1 MLNDNKGGFFTV
13 ILRKG
18 ISLFS
23 RKKKEGITVK
33 VNRNPKLIVMK
44 SKVNEKK
51 IEDLKKLNT
60 NLEVYYVNS
69 KEEIMNILN
78 LYPKNE
84 FNKVKTD
91 ANIIG
96 INTYG
101 DISEIK
107 VDDICNIDR
116 IAPIPLFERLDILN
130 TKDKLFLM
138 NN

>member
-1 MLNDNKGGFFTV
+1 MLNDNKGGFFTA

-51 IEDLKKLNT
+51 IEDLKKMNT

-116 IAPIPLFERLDILN
+116 IE
-130 TKDKLFLM
+130 
-138 NN
+138 